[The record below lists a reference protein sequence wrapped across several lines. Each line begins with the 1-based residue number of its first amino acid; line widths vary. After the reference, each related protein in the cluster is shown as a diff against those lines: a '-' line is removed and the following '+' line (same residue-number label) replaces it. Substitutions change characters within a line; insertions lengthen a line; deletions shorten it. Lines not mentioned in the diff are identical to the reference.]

1 MTTYPV
7 VEHGESR
14 VGRWVH
20 ERRFRLALFIG
31 LVETVLVLANGLGWF
46 WILAAA
52 IAAVAFHI
60 VAGRQSRFHAVREIS
75 WIAATSQL
83 IAFLIP
89 LLWELVKFLAITI
102 LVLLALALLAI
113 LLLDRRV

>member
-7 VEHGESR
+7 IEHDQSR
-14 VGRWVH
+14 VGRWVR

-46 WILAAA
+46 WIFGAA
-52 IAAVAFHI
+52 ILAVGFHLSL
-60 VAGRQSRFHAVREIS
+60 GRQSRFHAVREIS
-75 WIAATSQL
+75 WTLAASQL

-89 LLWELVKFLAITI
+89 LLWELVKFLAITVLVVLA
-102 LVLLALALLAI
+102 LVLLAM
-113 LLLDRRV
+113 LLLDRR